1 MSVARAELTKRK
13 PRPKKS
19 SEAFHFLDREAK
31 LSEDEFHDGV
41 SSDESGS
48 SEPAAYD
55 ASFVDDCTQ
64 RVNNEILM
72 TTILYSFAAIYDNS
86 LGGNQWWEFAKL
98 LTQSCKIFPNF

>member
-1 MSVARAELTKRK
+1 MSGARAELTKRK

-64 RVNNEILM
+64 RVNNDHNIVQFCCDIRQLSGVYVNLPFIII
-72 TTILYSFAAIYDNS
+72 TNDLS
-86 LGGNQWWEFAKL
+86 
-98 LTQSCKIFPNF
+98 